1 MYSSYVTMKT
11 VLSPRSVMLSKE
23 EIYEKYKDK
32 VFAYIRNHVNSIEDA
47 EDLCSDVFV
56 KIYSKLDTYDESKAS
71 ISTWIYATTSNTVID
86 FYRTNHIHSE
96 IPEDLAEEKS
106 LIEDEMLSNE
116 SLEELAKALREL
128 PQEQM
133 DIIVLRYYKGLTLQE
148 VAEKMKLS
156 YGVTKLRHRE
166 ALGRLQKILG

>member
-1 MYSSYVTMKT
+1 
-11 VLSPRSVMLSKE
+11 MLTNE

-32 VFAYIRNHVNSIEDA
+32 VFAYIKNHVNSIEDA

-56 KIYSKLDTYDESKAS
+56 KIYSKIDTYDESKAS
-71 ISTWIYATTSNTVID
+71 ISTWIYSMTSNTVID

-96 IPEDLAEEKS
+96 IPEDLAEEGS
-106 LIEDEMLSNE
+106 LIEDEVLNNE
-116 SLEELAKALREL
+116 NLEALAKALRQL

-133 DIIVLRYYKGLTLQE
+133 DIIVLRYYKGFTLQE
-148 VAEKMKLS
+148 IADKMKLS

-166 ALGRLQKILG
+166 ALGKLGDLLG